1 MSLSKKDKDIILN
14 ILEAIEK
21 IGDYS
26 ISINS
31 AEQLFADSKSF
42 DAILMN
48 LIIIGEMSIKI
59 SEEFK
64 KKNDH
69 IRWKEIKGLRNIVV
83 HDYFGVDVEEIWQII
98 NNDILN
104 LKNELNKIL
113 KNEGIL

>member
-1 MSLSKKDKDIILN
+1 MSLNKKDKDIIFN

-21 IGDYS
+21 IEDYS

-31 AEQLFADSKSF
+31 AEQLFSDSKSF

-59 SEEFK
+59 SEDFK

-69 IRWKEIKGLRNIVV
+69 ISWKEIKGLRNIVV

-98 NNDILN
+98 NTDIIKLRY
-104 LKNELNKIL
+104 ELINIL
-113 KNEGIL
+113 KCN